1 MDLKAI
7 KKYIKIHGNPNS
19 RSNSNY
25 VYPVI
30 TEYAT
35 NKFEF
40 ECEGSYG
47 DYIIKIDIENNN
59 ISTSCTCPYKNSYS
73 GICKHVIASLKTIME
88 DYNGASPTI
97 VPEKKTYTLFEELP
111 VTTANKIEKIKT
123 NQAIDRCYR
132 IGQTK
137 KVMAYRMICKDTIE
151 EKIVSLQQKKKKV
164 ASSIISIDDEKK
176 SFDIN
181 EVKELFR

>member
-1 MDLKAI
+1 
-7 KKYIKIHGNPNS
+7 
-19 RSNSNY
+19 
-25 VYPVI
+25 V
-30 TEYAT
+30 
-35 NKFEF
+35 
-40 ECEGSYG
+40 
-47 DYIIKIDIENNN
+47 
-59 ISTSCTCPYKNSYS
+59 
-73 GICKHVIASLKTIME
+73 E